1 MPQTVKY
8 INLLSK
14 KIAKMRDYEIRI
26 FLQLQ
31 PTQKWAVWC
40 VMDYFR
46 YQQTV
51 FTIVFISKAPFDG
64 ENSKFLRD
72 LNIIVKLNFYTESTV
87 ELSKIPRHKKQLFA
101 SLIPLLF
108 F

>member
-1 MPQTVKY
+1 
-8 INLLSK
+8 
-14 KIAKMRDYEIRI
+14 MRDYEIRI

-31 PTQKWAVWC
+31 PTQKWAVRC

-51 FTIVFISKAPFDG
+51 FTSVFISKAPFDG

-72 LNIIVKLNFYTESTV
+72 LNIIVKLNFYTESTGKHLESDFGPFWNYQKSPV
-87 ELSKIPRHKKQLFA
+87 TKSNFLQA
-101 SLIPLLF
+101 
-108 F
+108 